1 MSKEKQ
7 VEQVSRKN
15 FAAFVD
21 QTFKECIS
29 IGDAMG
35 RYTYMRTYLEESYR
49 QHLAL
54 KHFESEDTE

>member
-1 MSKEKQ
+1 MNNYID
-7 VEQVSRKN
+7 V
-15 FAAFVD
+15 VD
-21 QTFKECIS
+21 QIFKESIS